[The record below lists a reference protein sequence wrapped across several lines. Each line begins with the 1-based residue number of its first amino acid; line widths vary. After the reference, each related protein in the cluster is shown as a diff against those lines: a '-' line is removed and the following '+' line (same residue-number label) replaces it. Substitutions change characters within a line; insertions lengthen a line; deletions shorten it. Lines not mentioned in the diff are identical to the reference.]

1 MSRCLPEKKLVWL
14 QAGEGGPDQER
25 HLAGCPR
32 CAARFGQ
39 LRDDLALIGRVLA
52 GGRPATRGRHHASPR
67 RAWRPAAV
75 VALVLV
81 TAVNGLF
88 AWYVSRAP
96 VVPEPVPRSTWRPV
110 TRADEL
116 LLPSDPALG
125 YGESAWLLEDL
136 ESLPLADL
144 ES

>member
-1 MSRCLPEKKLVWL
+1 MSRCLPEKELVWL

-25 HLAGCPR
+25 HVGGCAR
-32 CAARFGQ
+32 CGARFGQ
-39 LRDDLALIGRVLA
+39 LRDDLALIGRVLE
-52 GGRPATRGRHHASPR
+52 GEPPATRRRHHASPR
-67 RAWRPAAV
+67 RAWLPVAV
-75 VALVLV
+75 VAFVLV

-88 AWYVSRAP
+88 AWYVSRVP
-96 VVPEPVPRSTWRPV
+96 VVPEPVPRSTWRSV
-110 TRADEL
+110 TRVDEL
-116 LLPSDPALG
+116 LLPSDPVLG

>member
-39 LRDDLALIGRVLA
+39 LRDDLALIGRVLE
-52 GGRPATRGRHHASPR
+52 GRRPATRGRHHASPR
-67 RAWRPAAV
+67 RAWLPAV
-75 VALVLV
+75 VAFVLV
-81 TAVNGLF
+81 TVVNGLF
-88 AWYVSRAP
+88 AWYGSREP

-110 TRADEL
+110 TNVDEL
-116 LLPSDPALG
+116 LLPSNPALG